1 MLKPILLQ
9 PLIVGFAAGSPA
21 TGAFGKLA
29 GPSGNG
35 TAAAAYA
42 SVSDPA
48 QQELPLSQLEELAAA
63 LARSFR
69 VPCRIGR
76 AGMDVRFA
84 RDERRGQF
92 HSTAILDQLE
102 RTTDTGA
109 RVLGVGSCDL
119 YVPVLT
125 FVFGEA
131 RLDGN
136 CAVVSTARL
145 GEEFYG
151 LPPSPALLRQR
162 LIKEAVHEL
171 GHTFG
176 LRHCPDWRC
185 VMTSS
190 HAVERLDVKTA
201 EFCSR
206 CQQVVGHGFDW

>member
-9 PLIVGFAAGSPA
+9 PLIVDSVAGWPA
-21 TGAFGKLA
+21 TGASGNLA
-29 GPSGNG
+29 GPSRNG
-35 TAAAAYA
+35 TAAAYA
-42 SVSDPA
+42 SALDPA
-48 QQELPLSQLEELAAA
+48 RQELPLSQLEELAAA
-63 LARSFR
+63 LARVFR

-109 RVLGVGSCDL
+109 RVLGVGACDL

-162 LIKEAVHEL
+162 LVKEAVHEL

-201 EFCSR
+201 EFCAR
-206 CQQVVGHGFDW
+206 CQGVVGKGFDW